1 MEKRYKNANSSH
13 QLKIGGFPW
22 RKVYEQL
29 KTFTEM
35 KDGEPYYYL
44 ETEFMRFHKGIWG
57 KDNAINNYELDED
70 KDNNKPYT
78 MQYFNSTRTI
88 FGTSRLAILL
98 CIYYRYMKVK
108 AK

>member
-1 MEKRYKNANSSH
+1 MRLCNIFNVNKR
-13 QLKIGGFPW
+13 
-22 RKVYEQL
+22 L
-29 KTFTEM
+29 KTFAEI
-35 KDGEPYYYL
+35 KYGEPYYYL

-57 KDNAINNYELDED
+57 KDYAINGYKLEYED

-78 MQYFNSTRTI
+78 VQHFNSTRTI

-98 CIYYRYMKVK
+98 CIYSRYMKVK

>member
-1 MEKRYKNANSSH
+1 MTKEEKEWKHMKLCNIFNVNER
-13 QLKIGGFPW
+13 
-22 RKVYEQL
+22 L
-29 KTFTEM
+29 KTFAEM
-35 KDGEPYYYL
+35 KHGEPYYYL

-57 KDNAINNYELDED
+57 KDYAINLYELDKD

-78 MQYFNSTRTI
+78 VQYFNSTRTI

-108 AK
+108 VK

>member
-1 MEKRYKNANSSH
+1 MRVCDIFNVN
-13 QLKIGGFPW
+13 
-22 RKVYEQL
+22 EQL

-35 KDGEPYYYL
+35 KYGEPYYYL

-57 KDNAINNYELDED
+57 KDYAINCYELED

-78 MQYFNSTRTI
+78 VQYFNSTRTI

-108 AK
+108 VK